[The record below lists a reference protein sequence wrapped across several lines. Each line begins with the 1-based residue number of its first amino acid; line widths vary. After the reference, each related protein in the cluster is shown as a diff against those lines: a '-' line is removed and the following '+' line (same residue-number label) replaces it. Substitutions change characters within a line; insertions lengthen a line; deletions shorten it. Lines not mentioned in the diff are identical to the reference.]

1 MVSTKFRF
9 HQAKSSFQ
17 QLYYDPTK
25 EHIKKVEQWS
35 DKWIRI
41 NGISK
46 EWKEYIVNYD
56 TQPAKNSTLY
66 KTNKSDIL
74 VRLLTTGRNPAIE
87 NLSRLIE
94 NICAPLAS
102 NLPNILKDTSHFLD
116 LINDIKKN
124 SLPDILVLFDI
135 INMFPCTMKEEWK

>member
-1 MVSTKFRF
+1 MVGTKFRV

-25 EHIKKVEQWS
+25 EQIKKVEQWS
-35 DKWIRI
+35 DTWIRI

-56 TQPAKNSTLY
+56 KQPAKNSTLY

-87 NLSRLIE
+87 NLSRFIE

-102 NLPNILKDTSHFLD
+102 NLPNNKRHFTFFRF
-116 LINDIKKN
+116 N
-124 SLPDILVLFDI
+124 
-135 INMFPCTMKEEWK
+135 